1 MIDQIDGDDPD
12 SDGAERITATVTG
25 AYEPGLDDFHDPHKP
40 RPDLIRL
47 EVECRAHIDLI
58 RGAIN
63 RALRTWAESTRT
75 PDQSEIEY
83 LKHDTGLYGST
94 LLIVDEPDARGEF
107 LIRIDPLSD
116 QQTRFRAWAWGEPH
130 KKLIPL
136 IKAQLKPY
144 EDRAAQAKRLRAQGL
159 KLKEIAARL
168 SISLATVKRDLK

>member
-1 MIDQIDGDDPD
+1 MTDQIDGDDPD
-12 SDGAERITATVTG
+12 SDGAERITATITS
-25 AYEPGLDDFHDPHKP
+25 ADEPGLDDFYDPHKP

-63 RALRTWAESTRT
+63 RALRTWSESTRT
-75 PDQSEIEY
+75 ADQSEIEY
-83 LKHDTGLYGST
+83 FKYNTGMLMST
-94 LLIVDEPDARGEF
+94 LIIVDEPDYLGEF
-107 LIRIDPLSD
+107 LIKIDPISD

-136 IKAQLKPY
+136 IEAQLKPY
-144 EDRAAQAKRLRAQGL
+144 EDRAAQVKRFRAQGL
-159 KLKEIAARL
+159 TLKEIAARL